1 MADKMT
7 GESNRVRVR
16 LKVGD
21 VDVEVECGVEEV
33 GNVVD
38 EVLSVLSKRN
48 SVVSAAGSKATGT
61 VSGRG
66 ETCKGLILRL
76 WEESWFGVG
85 RSLGDVHGELGRR
98 GFHYDRTAV
107 AHALVDLVRE
117 GVLSRLGRP
126 RRYRYVQKR
135 PPPRVEVTKHK
146 EKKAPSSWRKDD
158 DIQ

>member
-1 MADKMT
+1 MAEKIAGKSD
-7 GESNRVRVR
+7 RVRVR

-21 VDVEVECGVEEV
+21 VDVEVECGVDEV
-33 GNVVD
+33 GSVVD
-38 EVLSVLSKRN
+38 EVLSVLSKRSSIVN
-48 SVVSAAGSKATGT
+48 QAGSKATGT
-61 VSGRG
+61 ITGRG
-66 ETCKGLILRL
+66 ETCKGLILKL
-76 WEESWFGVG
+76 WQESWFSVG

-135 PPPRVEVTKHK
+135 PPPNAKVIGHME
-146 EKKAPSSWRKDD
+146 E
-158 DIQ
+158 